1 MDLISIDSL
10 SDAQIERLLEQGHAL
25 QARVACGLEQGQ
37 RWFDHNRSDSRGQDK
52 RMHDRLVFNL
62 FYENSTRTVMSFAA
76 AAHRLG
82 ASPVFLPV
90 EQSSIKK
97 GETFEDTARTLNAM
111 RPDVV
116 VIRHR
121 ENGAPEAMARIMDCS
136 VINAGDGTN
145 EHPTQALLD
154 ALALKI
160 RLGRIDGLKVA
171 ICGDIRHSR
180 VARSNAKLLPRL
192 GAEVRLA
199 GPPSLM
205 PGDVPAL
212 SIDEA
217 IDGADVVMMLRVQRE
232 RLEEDLDD
240 APGEYLERYGLTA
253 NRLARAAPGAV
264 VMHPGPMNRGVE
276 IADDVADDP
285 ERSLILL
292 QVEAGVAVR
301 MACLELLASA

>member
-1 MDLISIDSL
+1 VDLISIDDL
-10 SDAQIERLLEQGHAL
+10 SDAQIEHILDHGM
-25 QARVACGLEQGQ
+25 
-37 RWFDHNRSDSRGQDK
+37 RWFEFNRSDSRGSDHRLRDK
-52 RMHDRLVFNL
+52 IVFNL
-62 FYENSTRTVMSFAA
+62 FYENSTRTAMSFAT

-82 ASPVFLPV
+82 ASAIALSV
-90 EQSSIKK
+90 EHSSVKK
-97 GETFEDTARTLNAM
+97 GETLEDTARTLDAM
-111 RPDVV
+111 HPDVIV
-116 VIRHR
+116 FRHR
-121 ENGAPEAMARIMDCS
+121 ENGAPNVVANIANAP

-154 ALALKI
+154 ALALHV
-160 RLGRIDGLKVA
+160 RLGSVEGRKIA

-205 PGDVPAL
+205 PEDAPAL

-232 RLEEDLDD
+232 RLEEDLND
-240 APGEYLERYGLTA
+240 APGEYLERYGLTSE
-253 NRLARAAPGAV
+253 RLARAAPGV
-264 VMHPGPMNRGVE
+264 LVMHPGPMNRGVE
-276 IADDVADDP
+276 IADAIADDP
-285 ERSLILL
+285 ERSLIQL

-301 MACLELLASA
+301 MACLELVLGR

>member
-10 SDAQIERLLEQGHAL
+10 DDTQIETILDR
-25 QARVACGLEQGQ
+25 GQ
-37 RWFDHNRSDSRGQDK
+37 RWFEYNRSHSRGQDK
-52 RMHDRLVFNL
+52 SLHDKLVFNL
-62 FYENSTRTVMSFAA
+62 FYENSTRTAMSFAA

-97 GETFEDTARTLNAM
+97 GETFDDTARTLNAM
-111 RPDVV
+111 RPDCIVV
-116 VIRHR
+116 RHR
-121 ENGAPEAMARIMDCS
+121 ENGAPARMTELMDCA

-154 ALALKI
+154 ALALRI
-160 RLGRIDGLKVA
+160 RFGQVEGLKVA

-192 GAEVRLA
+192 GAELRLA
-199 GPPSLM
+199 GPPSL
-205 PGDVPAL
+205 VPDNTPTL

-232 RLEEDLDD
+232 RLEEELGDG
-240 APGEYLERYGLTA
+240 PGEYLERYGLTA
-253 NRLARAAPGAV
+253 ARLANAAPNAV
-264 VMHPGPMNRGVE
+264 VMHPGPMNRNVE

-292 QVEAGVAVR
+292 QVEAGVATR
-301 MACLELLASA
+301 MACLELVTSR

>member
-10 SDAQIERLLEQGHAL
+10 SDGQIETILDRGE
-25 QARVACGLEQGQ
+25 
-37 RWFDHNRSDSRGQDK
+37 RWFEYNRSNSRGQDK
-52 RMHDRLVFNL
+52 SLHDKLVFNL
-62 FYENSTRTVMSFAA
+62 FYENSTRTAMSFAT

-97 GETFEDTARTLNAM
+97 GETFDDTARTLNAM
-111 RPDVV
+111 RPDVIV
-116 VIRHR
+116 VRHR
-121 ENGAPEAMARIMDCS
+121 ENGAPARMTELMDCA

-154 ALALKI
+154 ALAITIRFGRVEGLKI
-160 RLGRIDGLKVA
+160 A

-199 GPPSLM
+199 GPPSLL
-205 PGDVPAL
+205 PSDALAL

-232 RLEEDLDD
+232 RLEEDLGD
-240 APGEYLERYGLTA
+240 APGEYLSRYGLTA
-253 NRLARAAPGAV
+253 DRLARAAPGAV
-264 VMHPGPMNRGVE
+264 VMHPGPMNRNVE

-292 QVEAGVAVR
+292 QVEAGVATR
-301 MACLELLASA
+301 MACLELVTSS

>member
-1 MDLISIDSL
+1 VDLISIDSL
-10 SDAQIERLLEQGHAL
+10 SDSQIERLLDE
-25 QARVACGLEQGQ
+25 GQ
-37 RWFDHNRSDSRGQDK
+37 RWFEYNRSESRGKDK
-52 RMHDRLVFNL
+52 RLADKLVFNL
-62 FYENSTRTVMSFAA
+62 FYENSTRTAMSFAA

-121 ENGAPEAMARIMDCS
+121 ENDAPAAMAQIMECP

-160 RLGRIDGLKVA
+160 RLGRIEGLKVA

-192 GAEVRLA
+192 GAEVRLS

-205 PGDVPAL
+205 PGDAPAL
-212 SIDEA
+212 PIDEA
-217 IDGADVVMMLRVQRE
+217 LDQADVVMMLRVQRE
-232 RLEEDLDD
+232 RLEEDLGD
-240 APGEYLERYGLTA
+240 APGEYLERFGLTA
-253 NRLARAAPGAV
+253 ERLARAAPGAV
-264 VMHPGPMNRGVE
+264 VMHPGPINRGIE
-276 IADDVADDP
+276 IADAVADDP
-285 ERSLILL
+285 QRSLILL

-301 MACLELLASA
+301 MACLDLLAS